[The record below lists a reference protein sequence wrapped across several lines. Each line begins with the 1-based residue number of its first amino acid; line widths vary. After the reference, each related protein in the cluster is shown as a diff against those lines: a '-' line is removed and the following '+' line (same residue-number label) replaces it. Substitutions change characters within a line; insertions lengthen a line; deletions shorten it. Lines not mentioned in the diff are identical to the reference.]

1 MFLHGVPRRRAC
13 LQPNSRTIS
22 ATRFSS
28 ANRAARLENSAANGS
43 DFASCVLAS
52 FFPDKTQN
60 IVHFSLEFW
69 IFTHYLVAAEQKED

>member
-1 MFLHGVPRRRAC
+1 M
-13 LQPNSRTIS
+13 S

-28 ANRAARLENSAANGS
+28 ANRLARLENSAANGS